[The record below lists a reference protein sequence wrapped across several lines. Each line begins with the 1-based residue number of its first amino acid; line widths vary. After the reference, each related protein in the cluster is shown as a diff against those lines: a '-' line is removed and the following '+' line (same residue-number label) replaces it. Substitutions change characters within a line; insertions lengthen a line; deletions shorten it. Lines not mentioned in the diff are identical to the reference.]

1 MRPVSPP
8 FTPSYNVTPFLLDFI
23 FNLKCENEINCGNSF
38 EIEYRG
44 SPIARSVIF
53 LHIRIERSNAHLW
66 TPKAYI
72 HTDFPLGY
80 EGSKVTVYTLISQDR
95 T

>member
-1 MRPVSPP
+1 MRPVSSP
-8 FTPSYNVTPFLLDFI
+8 FPPSYNVTRFLLDFI

-38 EIEYRG
+38 EIEYRR
-44 SPIARSVIF
+44 SPIAKSVIL
-53 LHIRIERSNAHLW
+53 LHIRIEGSNAHLW

-80 EGSKVTVYTLISQDR
+80 EGLKFTL
-95 T
+95 